1 MGFLDNTGLAKLWL
15 KITSKLSGKVDT
27 TTTVNGHPLSSNV
40 TVTQQDIG
48 INYSSTEPSNP
59 SDGDIWLQP
68 ESEANI
74 IHDTDIASSA
84 ITGKRTVNAALT
96 QLNSEFEGATSS
108 AGGSKGLV
116 PAPLAGAQ
124 HKFLCADGDWADAPG
139 SQTYVETVGPLTP
152 TNGVLNQNFP
162 VSYVLAEMKAIQVE
176 PSDASVF
183 MDTLTV
189 TMSEGNINVSCP
201 NMTGTCQS
209 MAITFVLRS
218 SAQGETITSSEFN
231 ILATR
236 IGDLESLTTTAKT
249 STVAA
254 INEVKSGVSALN
266 DQIGDLSNKVSNN
279 NDAYSAS
286 KAYAIGDLVIYNNVL
301 YRCTTACSAASWDV
315 NQSCF
320 TADTLTNVVNIV
332 NANVSP
338 FIVRQ
343 NILRNVDLNDV
354 KETGIYSLGGNITN
368 GLSNANYGILVVFVS
383 AFDAVRQIHFF
394 ADSNNCGT
402 RRFHQNTWDSWQRFS
417 LTT

>member
-68 ESEANI
+68 ESESNI
-74 IHDTDIASSA
+74 LHDTDIASSA
-84 ITGKRTVNAALT
+84 ITGKNTVNAALT
-96 QLNSEFEGATSS
+96 QLNSNFGGATSS
-108 AGGSKGLV
+108 ANGSKGLV

-152 TNGVLNQNFP
+152 TNGVLNQNFAI
-162 VSYVLAEMKAIQVE
+162 SYVMAEMKAIQVE

-236 IGDLESLTTTAKT
+236 IGNLESLTTTAKA
-249 STVAA
+249 SAVAA
-254 INEVKSGVSALN
+254 INEVKSGVSTLN
-266 DQIGDLSNKVSNN
+266 DQIGDLDDDVTSLENATADSGWQQI
-279 NDAYSAS
+279 AITQYSTEES
-286 KAYAIGDLVIYNNVL
+286 LKYRKIGNVVTVVIP
-301 YRCTTACSAASWDV
+301 
-315 NQSCF
+315 NQSYINMTENF
-320 TADTLTNVVNIV
+320 DNTIAILPIGYRPVSLVVTRNYGVDGYLLIDTNGSVRIHPTLTNMHMSATFTYIV
-332 NANVSP
+332 A
-338 FIVRQ
+338 
-343 NILRNVDLNDV
+343 
-354 KETGIYSLGGNITN
+354 
-368 GLSNANYGILVVFVS
+368 
-383 AFDAVRQIHFF
+383 
-394 ADSNNCGT
+394 
-402 RRFHQNTWDSWQRFS
+402 
-417 LTT
+417 